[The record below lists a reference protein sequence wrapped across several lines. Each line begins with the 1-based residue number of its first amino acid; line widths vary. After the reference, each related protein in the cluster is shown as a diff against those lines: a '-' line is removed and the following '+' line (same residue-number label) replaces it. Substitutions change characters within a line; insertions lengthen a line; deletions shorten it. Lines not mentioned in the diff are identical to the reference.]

1 MANLLRRI
9 GVELPINQAPM
20 AGTSPPAMA
29 AAVTN
34 AGDLGSIAVGAVN
47 ADPGAPGHDRDPAG
61 ADLGSNQRQRLLQ

>member
-1 MANLLRRI
+1 
-9 GVELPINQAPM
+9 
-20 AGTSPPAMA
+20 MA

-47 ADPGAPGHDRDPAG
+47 ADPSAPGHDRDPAG